1 MPSPLGR
8 SGEGER
14 EARGRVLKTKAKL
27 NRCRCASYKRFLG
40 MAIDPQGDL
49 ATIGLAR
56 GANRIGG
63 VVFGFDSF
71 PMRHAR

>member
-1 MPSPLGR
+1 MNSDTNPDGFRGKHLG
-8 SGEGER
+8 
-14 EARGRVLKTKAKL
+14 KI
-27 NRCRCASYKRFLG
+27 NYFLG

-63 VVFGFDSF
+63 VVFGFDSV